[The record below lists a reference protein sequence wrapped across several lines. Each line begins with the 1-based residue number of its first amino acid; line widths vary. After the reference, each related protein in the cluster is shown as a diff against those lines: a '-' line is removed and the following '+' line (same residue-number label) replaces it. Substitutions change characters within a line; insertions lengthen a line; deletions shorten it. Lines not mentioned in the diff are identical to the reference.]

1 MAQSDFVEESL
12 KQLIGVANKYI
23 DNKEFD
29 ADKLSDE
36 FMSIDAFRDMKAY
49 LQSEENQREVQPFEA
64 LNQEF
69 VSLHAQYKNSFE
81 DMHRDAEQ
89 KAFRR
94 EYASGC
100 MGLHRGY
107 YSPSHTDSIAQG
119 VSRGHLLKRKGSRY
133 AYEYVFDAD
142 DNLICVYGY
151 GYHNKSRVPV
161 TTELFVRKKD
171 IVQSF
176 VFERDLNGWKNLD
189 YISECRYKD
198 GKIMEYRIAFCGLI
212 DSESSAKRGKQC
224 AEVDVEAYDYEGDAI
239 KTFRWYRYLT
249 SSKMLSADKFTFT
262 RDESGKVL
270 SFNSESIDGYQKWV
284 KENHKKQQ

>member
-1 MAQSDFVEESL
+1 MGEFDYVDESL
-12 KQLIGVANKYI
+12 KQLKEVADRHIKSG
-23 DNKEFD
+23 EFD
-29 ADKLSDE
+29 ADKLTED
-36 FMSIDAFRDMKAY
+36 FMNIDAFRDMKTY
-49 LQSEENQREVQPFEA
+49 LQSEENQREIQPFET

-100 MGLHRGY
+100 MSLHRGY
-107 YSPSHTDSIAQG
+107 YSPSHIDSIAQG
-119 VSRGHLLKRKGSRY
+119 ASRGHLLKRKGSRY
-133 AYEYVFDAD
+133 TYEYVFDAD

-151 GYHNKSRVPV
+151 GYYNKSRVPV

-176 VFERDLNGWKNLD
+176 IFERDMIGRKNLD

-198 GKIMEYRIAFCGLI
+198 GKIMEYRIAFCRRI

-224 AEVDVEAYDYEGDAI
+224 DEVDVEAYDYEGDAI

-249 SSKMLSADKFTFT
+249 SMKMLSADKFTFT

-270 SFNSESIDGYQKWV
+270 SFNSESIKSYYKWA
-284 KENHKKQQ
+284 KENREKQQ

>member
-49 LQSEENQREVQPFEA
+49 LQSEENQREIQPFEA

>member
-1 MAQSDFVEESL
+1 MAQSDFVEVSL

-100 MGLHRGY
+100 MSLHRGY
-107 YSPSHTDSIAQG
+107 YSPSHIDSIAQG
-119 VSRGHLLKRKGSRY
+119 ASRGHLLKRKGSRY

-176 VFERDLNGWKNLD
+176 VFERDLNGRKNLD

-198 GKIMEYRIAFCGLI
+198 GKITEYRIAFCHLI
-212 DSESSAKRGKQC
+212 DSEKSAKRGKQC
-224 AEVDVEAYDYEGDAI
+224 DEVDVEAYDYEGDAI

-249 SSKMLSADKFTFT
+249 SMKMLSADKFTFT

-270 SFNSESIDGYQKWV
+270 SFNSESIKSYYKWA
-284 KENHKKQQ
+284 KENREKQQ

>member
-1 MAQSDFVEESL
+1 MGEFDYVDESL
-12 KQLIGVANKYI
+12 KQLKEVADRHIKSG
-23 DNKEFD
+23 EFD
-29 ADKLSDE
+29 ADKLTED
-36 FMSIDAFRDMKAY
+36 FMNIDAFRDMKAY
-49 LQSEENQREVQPFEA
+49 LQSEENQREIQPFEA

-198 GKIMEYRIAFCGLI
+198 GKIMEYRIAFCRRI

-224 AEVDVEAYDYEGDAI
+224 DEVDVEAYDYEGDAI

-249 SSKMLSADKFTFT
+249 SMKMLSADKFTFT
-262 RDESGKVL
+262 RDESGKVV
-270 SFNSESIDGYQKWV
+270 SFKSEPIKSYYKWA

>member
-107 YSPSHTDSIAQG
+107 YSPSHIDSIAQG
-119 VSRGHLLKRKGSRY
+119 ASRGHLLKRKGSRY

-176 VFERDLNGWKNLD
+176 VFERDLNGRKNLD

-284 KENHKKQQ
+284 KENHNKQQ

>member
-49 LQSEENQREVQPFEA
+49 LQSEENQREIQPFEA

-81 DMHRDAEQ
+81 DIHRDAEQ

-100 MGLHRGY
+100 MSLHRGY
-107 YSPSHTDSIAQG
+107 YSPSHIDSIAQG

-176 VFERDLNGWKNLD
+176 VFERDLNGRKNLD

-198 GKIMEYRIAFCGLI
+198 GKITEYRIAFCHLI
-212 DSESSAKRGKQC
+212 DSEKSAKRGKQC
-224 AEVDVEAYDYEGDAI
+224 DEVDVEAYDYEGDAI

>member
-1 MAQSDFVEESL
+1 MGEFDYVDESL
-12 KQLIGVANKYI
+12 KQLKEVADRHIKSG
-23 DNKEFD
+23 EFD
-29 ADKLSDE
+29 ADKLTED
-36 FMSIDAFRDMKAY
+36 FMNIDAFRDMKAY
-49 LQSEENQREVQPFEA
+49 LQSEENQREIQPFEA

-100 MGLHRGY
+100 MSLHRGY

-176 VFERDLNGWKNLD
+176 VFERDLNGRKNLD

-270 SFNSESIDGYQKWV
+270 SFKSEPIKSYYKWA
-284 KENHKKQQ
+284 KENREKEQ

>member
-49 LQSEENQREVQPFEA
+49 LQSEENQREIQPFEA

-107 YSPSHTDSIAQG
+107 YSPSHIDSIAQG
-119 VSRGHLLKRKGSRY
+119 ASRGHLLKRKGSRY

-176 VFERDLNGWKNLD
+176 VFERDLNGRKNLD

-284 KENHKKQQ
+284 KENHNKQQ